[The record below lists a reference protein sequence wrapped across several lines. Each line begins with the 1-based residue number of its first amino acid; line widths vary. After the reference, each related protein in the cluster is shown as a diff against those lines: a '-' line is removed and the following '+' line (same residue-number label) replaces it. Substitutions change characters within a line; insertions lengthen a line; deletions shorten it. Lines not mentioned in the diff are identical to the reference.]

1 MATWRRQP
9 LTRFCWLVGVIMAS
23 ALLAHVKVVQR
34 LLDALEGAE
43 LARVKLEQSRA
54 LSANLERI
62 RVLSIAEKGALVAG
76 IEVLRL
82 DQTEKAR
89 LVARVHGK
97 SSGEARKRSMQDY
110 VSWPSFCTPRIWQS
124 IAKSPSLAVE
134 ILC

>member
-1 MATWRRQP
+1 
-9 LTRFCWLVGVIMAS
+9 MAS

-124 IAKSPSLAVE
+124 IAQSPSLAVE